1 VRARTAGKP
10 RLLAAVIVLM
20 ALVLAGSVGAA
31 AWFVHDLTAGLP
43 GEKEIHGLGD
53 MAQATTILDVRDT
66 PVFTIFKE
74 QRLEVPIEKVSP
86 ELIKAVISIEDQRF
100 YDHSGVDVIRI
111 AAAAL
116 RNFRAGRRAEG
127 GSTITQQLARQSFL
141 TRDKTYRRKLK
152 EAVLAAR
159 IEREFSKPQIL
170 EMYLNKVYFGDGFYG
185 VEAAARGY
193 FGKHASEVTTAEAA
207 LLAGLIQSPS
217 SYAPTANLD
226 RAVGRRNVVLGAMLS
241 NDAITRPQY
250 EQARGAAV
258 HLTNGLEM
266 KESFGLY
273 YKEQVRRELV
283 ERFGATRI
291 AEGGLKVYT
300 TIDPRLQKAAEKSI
314 RDTLN
319 EHNDPA
325 AAIVAI
331 EPGTGAIRAM
341 ASVIPGNKTNQ
352 FNLAAQS
359 ARQAGSTFKSFVLA
373 AAIEKG
379 IDPDSTYYTSAPFTC
394 TQSVWCEDDY
404 KAGKPWQVST
414 YDHTYVGSTSIT
426 RATLRSD
433 NTVYAQLTLDVGP
446 DYVWRM
452 AKRLGVHLTQKP
464 VASIGLGSL
473 SVSPLDMATAY
484 ATFAAGGIYAA
495 PMAITKVVLPSGQ
508 VDEDSSWGHPDT
520 KRALSPGV
528 AWKVNDVL
536 KQNAL
541 YGTGY
546 GSNDGIHPN
555 AGKTGTTEDHADA
568 WFVGYTR
575 DLSTA
580 VWMGYPRGEIPMLDV
595 HGVSVAGATFAVPIW
610 HQFMAAAERHRRARD
625 FIVPK
630 NPPVYRPFTKQYFGY
645 VYVPPP
651 PPAAVPPPPTP
662 APKYHVTHS
671 APTEPKAGTP
681 VAPPVVHHAA
691 PPATG
696 PPPSRQP

>member
-1 VRARTAGKP
+1 MSPWLK
-10 RLLAAVIVLM
+10 
-20 ALVLAGSVGAA
+20 
-31 AWFVHDLTAGLP
+31 
-43 GEKEIHGLGD
+43 
-53 MAQATTILDVRDT
+53 QATV
-66 PVFTIFKE
+66 
-74 QRLEVPIEKVSP
+74 
-86 ELIKAVISIEDQRF
+86 AVEDRRF
-100 YDHSGVDVIRI
+100 YQHGGVDYFGI
-111 AAAAL
+111 ARAFW
-116 RNFRAGRRAEG
+116 RDVSAGRVVQG
-127 GSTITQQLARQSFL
+127 GSTITQQLVRNMYVGGERTLQ
-141 TRDKTYRRKLK
+141 RKLK
-152 EAVLAAR
+152 EACLAIKLSRRWSKDR
-159 IEREFSKPQIL
+159 ILQEYLNVVYYGNHAYGAQAASETYFSKPASQ
-170 EMYLNKVYFGDGFYG
+170 LNL
-185 VEAAARGY
+185 RQ
-193 FGKHASEVTTAEAA
+193 AA
-207 LLAGLIQSPS
+207 LIAGLPQAPS
-217 SYAPTANLD
+217 VDDPFHNPQAAL
-226 RAVGRRNVVLGAMLS
+226 ARRNEVLRTMLVDESITPKEYRWAIKSKSLGLKPGSLYTSIREPYFFSYVIDQLESVYGA
-241 NDAITRPQY
+241 NT
-250 EQARGAAV
+250 
-258 HLTNGLEM
+258 
-266 KESFGLY
+266 
-273 YKEQVRRELV
+273 VR
-283 ERFGATRI
+283 
-291 AEGGLKVYT
+291 EGGLKVYT
-300 TIDPRLQKAAEKSI
+300 TIDPRMQKAAEKSI

-681 VAPPVVHHAA
+681 VAPPVVHHAP